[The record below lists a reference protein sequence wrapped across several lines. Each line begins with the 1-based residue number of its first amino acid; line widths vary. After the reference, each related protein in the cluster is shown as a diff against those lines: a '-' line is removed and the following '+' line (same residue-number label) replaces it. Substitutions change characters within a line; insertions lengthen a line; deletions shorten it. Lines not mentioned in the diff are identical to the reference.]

1 MKAILLRW
9 LARYDAWSQR
19 WGLAP
24 EYRRCCTPQRRE
36 AKAGNPK
43 SESAPAEKQSAP

>member
-19 WGLAP
+19 WGLSP

-36 AKAGNPK
+36 ARADCPK
-43 SESAPAEKQSAP
+43 PVPVEKQSAP